1 MDLHKFDYIIAIS
14 TYLNITRAAE
24 ELHLSQPTL
33 SAYLSG
39 LERELNVTLF
49 TRVNKSLKITPEGEK
64 YVAACR
70 EILAIRDRL
79 MHEISRDRDFEIRI
93 GLQLG
98 NIRMFNNVLLS
109 FSEAHPEIRL
119 LPNAA
124 KSSEVYKALID
135 GRLDLGLVT
144 SYSPDVHD
152 VFPMVETEC
161 MCTFKECLYIAKNHP
176 SLNGKDLSK
185 KELSLEDLRVFDGY
199 PVCLPQKQLLRDFIT
214 ENVIKPNDLR
224 PGKSIDREKADFI
237 IADMLSEKAYSIQ
250 PKSLFPKEFAEF
262 YLPIDS
268 PAMQYLIY
276 PKNTVLTSPKRMLA
290 RLLKKEL
297 AASPYYMNLT

>member
-1 MDLHKFDYIIAIS
+1 MDLHKLDYIIAIA

-24 ELHLSQPTL
+24 ELHISQPTL

-79 MHEISRDRDFEIRI
+79 MHEISRDRDLEIRI
-93 GLQLG
+93 GIQPG
-98 NIRMFNNVLLS
+98 SIRMFNNVLLS

-119 LPNAA
+119 LPETAI
-124 KSSEVYKALID
+124 SSEVYKALID
-135 GRLDLGLVT
+135 GRLDLGFVT
-144 SYSPDVHD
+144 SYSPNVHD
-152 VFPMVETEC
+152 VFPMVEAER
-161 MCTFKECLYIAKNHP
+161 MCTFRECLYISKNHP
-176 SLNGKDLSK
+176 ALNEWDISK
-185 KELSLEDLRVFDGY
+185 RELSYEDLRMFDGY
-199 PVCLPQKQLLRDFIT
+199 PVCMPKTQLLRDFII

-224 PGKSIDREKADFI
+224 PSKSIDREKVDFI
-237 IADMLSEKAYSIQ
+237 IADMLSEKAYALQ
-250 PKSLFPKEFAEF
+250 PKSMFPKEFAEF
-262 YLPIDS
+262 YLPVDS

-276 PKNTVLTSPKRMLA
+276 PKNTVLTPPKRLLA

-297 AASPYYMNLT
+297 EASPYYRNLT